1 MVYEVIY
8 TTEFENDFEKLMDYL
23 SNKWSIKIAQ
33 QFANQLDD
41 LIFALRKMPF
51 IGKKSL
57 ENPMVRG
64 IVVTDKNTLY
74 YSVRDRQIIL
84 LSLFD
89 TRQNFNPLE

>member
-1 MVYEVIY
+1 MVYEIIY
-8 TTEFENDFEKLMDYL
+8 TTEFENDFEELIGYL

-41 LIFALRKMPF
+41 LVFALSKMPF

-89 TRQNFNPLE
+89 TRQNLNPLE